1 MKLII
6 KFAIIIILICFLNN
20 SYNRKIKRRT
30 LLFDYRDLAEQED
43 KKFPSP
49 LTQPDAVENAKLQ
62 NSKSYKLLKRP
73 NTVSKD
79 MLMKTAASLLILFR
93 DKYTDQI
100 ISDDIFR
107 ITKGGLLDD
116 GNNSD
121 SEKSKIINCLTN
133 VSNGTGSA
141 KENAAVLAI
150 LADLGSA
157 LVTVKVLKKNG
168 SKASENHLLSM
179 EYLAEVLK
187 TNLDSLYKRVEAIYL
202 ERGITV
208 IYPLKY
214 KERSE
219 GKLKKD
225 SSKKYDEPRS
235 GIFNLGNVDLKA
247 KYTAEFLP
255 NIFFEKCKTEPLT
268 GHYSGTVFVTL
279 FMFDLFLE
287 QESTYSETSAIE
299 ISTTLIKSTKAIISD
314 NSRVCRAAL
323 AAAELIAV
331 GYHSA
336 VEIKPVLWMYIGN
349 SPPKTALID
358 LNKDNCDDKATEDI
372 TDVIENCTKKQNMK

>member
-1 MKLII
+1 MKLLT
-6 KFAIIIILICFLNN
+6 KFVIIILICFLND
-20 SYNRKIKRRT
+20 SLNRKIKRRT
-30 LLFDYRDLAEQED
+30 LIFDYKDLAEQKD

-62 NSKSYKLLKRP
+62 NSRSYELLTNP
-73 NTVSKD
+73 NAVSKD
-79 MLMKTAASLLILFR
+79 MLMKTATSLLTLFK
-93 DKYTDQI
+93 DKYTDEI
-100 ISDDIFR
+100 ISDDVFR

-121 SEKSKIINCLTN
+121 SEKTKIINCLTN
-133 VSNGTGSA
+133 VSNGSGSA
-141 KENAAVLAI
+141 KENASVLAI

-157 LVTVKVLKKNG
+157 LVTVKVIKKNG
-168 SKASENHLLSM
+168 LSASKNHLLSM

-187 TNLDSLYKRVEAIYL
+187 TNLDSLYKRVEAIYM
-202 ERGITV
+202 ERGITI
-208 IYPLKY
+208 IYPMKY

-219 GKLKKD
+219 GKSKND

-235 GIFNLGNVDLKA
+235 GIFNLGNTELKA
-247 KYTAEFLP
+247 RYTAEFLP
-255 NIFFEKCKTEPLT
+255 NIFFEKCQTEPLT

-287 QESTYSETSAIE
+287 QEKTYSETSAIE
-299 ISTTLIKSTKAIISD
+299 ISTTLIKSSKALMGD

-323 AAAELIAV
+323 AAAELMAV

-336 VEIKPVLWMYIGN
+336 VEIKPVIWMYLGN

-358 LNKDNCDDKATEDI
+358 LNQDNCDDKATKDMTDI
-372 TDVIENCTKKQNMK
+372 IENCTKKKKLK